1 MTREQALSVWALLAA
16 AAPGQ
21 TLPASALEIR
31 AELITD
37 LDFAETRDAA
47 VRLARSVKWLPSV
60 AELREAV
67 QAPALPEA
75 GEAWGEVCR
84 VVHRLGWTTPP
95 TETDFSDP
103 LILRAVQALGAWPDF
118 CAGDEANTR
127 AHFLKIYPAM
137 AERARRHA
145 VAGPPPRGSLPAPAV
160 VMPDLRIDRASD
172 DNREMW
178 PR

>member
-21 TLPASALEIR
+21 ALPVSALEIR
-31 AELITD
+31 AELIAD
-37 LDFAETRDAA
+37 LDFADTRDAA
-47 VRLARSVKWLPSV
+47 VRLARCVKWLPSV

-67 QAPALPEA
+67 HAPALPEA

-103 LILRAVQALGAWPDF
+103 LILRAVQALGTWTDF
-118 CAGDEANTR
+118 CAGDEAINR
-127 AHFLKIYPAM
+127 AHFLKIFPAL

-145 VAGPPPRGSLPAPAV
+145 IAGPPPRTALPATTAAAA
-160 VMPDLRIDRASD
+160 PDRLDRPSD
-172 DNREMW
+172 DNRELW
-178 PR
+178 R

>member
-21 TLPASALEIR
+21 PLPASALEIR

-37 LDFAETRDAA
+37 LDFDDTRDAA
-47 VRLARSVKWLPSV
+47 VRLARSAKWLPSV

-67 QAPALPEA
+67 HAPALPEA
-75 GEAWGEVCR
+75 GEAWGEVSR

-103 LILRAVQALGAWPDF
+103 LILEAVRALGAWPDF
-118 CAGDEANTR
+118 CAGDEAINR

-137 AERARRHA
+137 AERARINAIAR
-145 VAGPPPRGSLPAPAV
+145 GPSPRDALPRATVVSL
-160 VMPDLRIDRASD
+160 PDLRADRE
-172 DNREMW
+172 NR
-178 PR
+178 